1 MADFILRIV
10 QSGRT
15 CMSYRT
21 LRTLSVDDRLSTAW
35 QEERA
40 DGQEQEEVRE
50 DEEDVR
56 RPVHPHVEDKTA
68 WAW

>member
-15 CMSYRT
+15 CLAYRN
-21 LRTLSVDDRLSTAW
+21 LRTLSVEDRLSTAW
-35 QEERA
+35 QDEHA
-40 DGQEQEEVRE
+40 DGQEQAEVRE

-56 RPVHPHVEDKTA
+56 RPVHPPVEDKTA
-68 WAW
+68 WTW